1 MKALLFYG
9 PNSYELKE
17 IPKPKPGK
25 GELLL
30 KVKAAAICGSDVRM
44 IRNGY
49 RGVTRETPRIYGHEI
64 AGIVEEVGERAWD
77 AGYRPGDAVAVAPN
91 MGCGVCDMCVSG
103 NTHLCSG
110 YKAFGINMDGGFAEY
125 VVIPEIAVRQGNL
138 VRITIGDGMT
148 FSKAAVV
155 EPLSCV
161 YNGFEKLNIRPNDTV
176 LIIGSG
182 PIGIMHAMLAKMAGA
197 SKVMVN
203 DLNEERLKL
212 VSDFDPF
219 FLTYHGDDLKGYVM
233 EQTGSRGVDVCIT
246 ACPAPSAQAASLDL
260 LAVNGRVNF
269 FGGLPAGKDR
279 VELSTNLIHYKQLV
293 VTGSARA
300 SLRQYRTCMRLVESG
315 VLKLDG
321 ILSAEYPLTDFE
333 KTVTAAVNGEK
344 LKHIFVF

>member
-9 PNSYELKE
+9 PGQYELKD
-17 IPKPKPGK
+17 IPKPIPGK
-25 GELLL
+25 GDILL
-30 KVKAAAICGSDVRM
+30 KIKAAAICGSDIRM
-44 IRNGY
+44 IANGY
-49 RGVTRETPRIYGHEI
+49 RGVSRETPRIYGHEF
-64 AGIVEEVGERAWD
+64 AGIIEEVGTNIMD

-103 NTHLCSG
+103 NTHLCPE

-138 VRITIGDGMT
+138 VKITIDDKMS
-148 FSKAAVV
+148 FAKAAAV

-197 SKVMVN
+197 SQVIVN
-203 DLNEERLKL
+203 DLNAARLQA
-212 VSDFDPF
+212 VAEFDPF
-219 FLTYHGDDLKGYVM
+219 FKTYHGDDLKGYIM
-233 EQTGSRGVDVCIT
+233 EQTKGRGVDVCIT
-246 ACPAPSAQAASLDL
+246 ACPAPSAQAASLEL
-260 LAVNGRVNF
+260 LAMNGRVNF

-279 VELSTNLIHYKQLV
+279 VELLTNLIHYKQLV
-293 VTGSARA
+293 VAGSARA
-300 SLRQYRTCMRLVESG
+300 SLKQYRTSMSLVESG
-315 VLKLDG
+315 VLNIDG
-321 ILSAEYPLTDFE
+321 ILSAEYPIEDYE
-333 KTVTAAVNGEK
+333 KALSAAKNGEK